1 MKVELAKAGALAVL
15 ESVVVA
21 VAVVARVAWAERV
34 ESQHGRELGET
45 LGSGSEQSDEQLK
58 DMLRFAKHDEG
69 AAGGGPLQ
77 VTKQELWDCLS
88 RTRLMK

>member
-45 LGSGSEQSDEQLK
+45 QRCEVVADAVCRRVRERRKQPRACGDEWYV
-58 DMLRFAKHDEG
+58 RIGRRNTYE
-69 AAGGGPLQ
+69 
-77 VTKQELWDCLS
+77 
-88 RTRLMK
+88 